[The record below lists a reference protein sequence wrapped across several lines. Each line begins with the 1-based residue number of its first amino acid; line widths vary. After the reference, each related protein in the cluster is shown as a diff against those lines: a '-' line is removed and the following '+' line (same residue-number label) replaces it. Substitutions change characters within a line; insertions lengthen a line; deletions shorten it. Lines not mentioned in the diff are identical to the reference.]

1 MVATLPD
8 LLRLVAIPVFGW
20 AAWQDIK
27 TRRLSSGSWAV
38 LTGLGIVLL
47 MWESIQ
53 LFPFNTPSAQAFFIR
68 VAMSLVLI
76 GLVGFA
82 FGWFGL
88 FGGADAKAMISI
100 SILLP
105 VFPSYNISG
114 MTFPLSGTPIDVF
127 SITVMTNAALLAMV
141 YPVGLAIVNII
152 RLRFDPVAMFL
163 AIPMD
168 IESLHKRYGWLSETL
183 DGTTVRALDL
193 DALRMYLRW
202 RGLTIA
208 GLRNSPE
215 IARDP
220 TSIDETYEPSDGRMN
235 VDNDLNW
242 EDGSMLDNHS
252 GDNKSENIDDPWGAE
267 QFLNSIDGSAYNTSP
282 EQLREGLEL
291 LATTNRDTVWVSPG
305 LPFVVAM
312 FAGLFVAFTYG
323 DLLFAL
329 LRWIGVFPIV

>member
-27 TRRLSSGSWAV
+27 TRRLSSRSWAV

-47 MWESIQ
+47 ILESIQ
-53 LFPFNTPSAQAFFIR
+53 LFPFNTPSGQAFFIR

-82 FGWFGL
+82 FGWLGL

-105 VFPSYNISG
+105 VFPKYNISG
-114 MTFPLSGTPIDVF
+114 MMFPLSGTPIDVF

-168 IESLHKRYGWLSETL
+168 VESLHKRYGWLSETL

-208 GLRNSPE
+208 GLRNFPE

-220 TSIDETYEPSDGRMN
+220 NSIDETYEPSDGRMN
-235 VDNDLNW
+235 ADNDLNW

-252 GDNKSENIDDPWGAE
+252 GDNKPENIDDPWGAE

-312 FAGLFVAFTYG
+312 FAGLVVAFTYG